1 VKWPSGVIDLL
12 ENLTANETIP
22 IVENSNALSIRD
34 DQHLTSLF
42 TKNPTNESVT
52 LKSINLLSKVSVYN
66 ALAQQV
72 LSRSLSKKNMTH
84 TYPI

>member
-42 TKNPTNESVT
+42 TKT
-52 LKSINLLSKVSVYN
+52 LQMKVS
-66 ALAQQV
+66 
-72 LSRSLSKKNMTH
+72 H
-84 TYPI
+84 